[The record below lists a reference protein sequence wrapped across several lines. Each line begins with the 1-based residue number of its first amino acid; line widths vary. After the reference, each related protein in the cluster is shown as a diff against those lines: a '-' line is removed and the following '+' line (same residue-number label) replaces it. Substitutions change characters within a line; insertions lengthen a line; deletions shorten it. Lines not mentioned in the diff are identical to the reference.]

1 VDVIAVDETQPEAP
15 APKRRKKKRDILSD
29 SSEEEDDAV
38 AFPAYAFPG
47 VPPRSHDWKRA
58 LRPPHASLA
67 YASGRDGRLVY
78 DGYPKARRHLLGLAA
93 PGTALSRV
101 NSVRDLRREHLPAL
115 QKLHAFCRAAAEAL
129 GTPCRVGYHARP
141 SLEPLH
147 VHIISIDLDS
157 EFIKQKK
164 HFLSFA
170 TDRFVD
176 AAVVERALA
185 AGALADVLEPRDG
198 ESGAC
203 HRCGAATRNL
213 PALKRH
219 LAVCAAPPP
228 AAWDVVGRQ
237 PAPAPAP
244 RHRNDEEDDDDDDEW
259 LERAPASRPTP
270 KPAGKRPRDD
280 DDEEDDDDDN
290 GWPTPSRAANR
301 VTTSGRRAPAAAEI
315 IVLDETQ
322 DDAAMAPPAPDA
334 DGAAS
339 VVTEESGRAP
349 RRAPAPKPAPAPPA
363 SVREH
368 FSPKPAPREPFFSP
382 APIPAP
388 QPTRF
393 SLAER
398 APPASPTGAEL
409 AAMFPAEG
417 DTVEI
422 IWQKDTT
429 LEVDGAGDRCI
440 VASLRGPFPDKK
452 KKRRSSTSLP
462 AYHVYAELR
471 SLVRLAGD
479 QEHAFERVDETD
491 RRPKHVHP
499 KYKLSLHARGT
510 VWRRVDVDGEGEDS

>member
-1 VDVIAVDETQPEAP
+1 M
-15 APKRRKKKRDILSD
+15 
-29 SSEEEDDAV
+29 
-38 AFPAYAFPG
+38 
-47 VPPRSHDWKRA
+47 
-58 LRPPHASLA
+58 
-67 YASGRDGRLVY
+67 
-78 DGYPKARRHLLGLAA
+78 
-93 PGTALSRV
+93 
-101 NSVRDLRREHLPAL
+101 
-115 QKLHAFCRAAAEAL
+115 
-129 GTPCRVGYHARP
+129 
-141 SLEPLH
+141 
-147 VHIISIDLDS
+147 
-157 EFIKQKK
+157 
-164 HFLSFA
+164 
-170 TDRFVD
+170 
-176 AAVVERALA
+176 
-185 AGALADVLEPRDG
+185 
-198 ESGAC
+198 
-203 HRCGAATRNL
+203 
-213 PALKRH
+213 
-219 LAVCAAPPP
+219 
-228 AAWDVVGRQ
+228 
-237 PAPAPAP
+237 
-244 RHRNDEEDDDDDDEW
+244 
-259 LERAPASRPTP
+259 
-270 KPAGKRPRDD
+270 
-280 DDEEDDDDDN
+280 
-290 GWPTPSRAANR
+290 
-301 VTTSGRRAPAAAEI
+301 
-315 IVLDETQ
+315 LDETQ
-322 DDAAMAPPAPDA
+322 DDAAMAPAPDA

-368 FSPKPAPREPFFSP
+368 FSPKAAPREPFFSP

-388 QPTRF
+388 VPTRF

-510 VWRRVDVDGEGEDS
+510 VWRRVDVDAEGEDDA